1 MAGKM
6 VPLAAADGGKLTGY
20 LALPRSGAGPGLV
33 LLQEIFGI
41 NHHMRALAELYA
53 EEGYVVLAPDLFWR
67 LQPGIELGYSAD
79 DVQKARGYYQRFDI
93 DQAMKD
99 VADTVKALRAMPACH
114 GKVAALGFCL
124 GGKLAYLAAAR
135 ANIDAAVSYYGVG
148 IEANLDEAAAIGCPI
163 VLHLAGEDKFVPAPA
178 REAIRR
184 ALAAHDDAE
193 SYVYPGAGHAFNNR
207 ERETYDRSAA
217 SLAHSRSIALIRRA
231 IGPRYDL
238 DALWKKHCE
247 YEFATRSV
255 DDTMKTMVA
264 EPYVNHVPT
273 MTGGVGYQDLY
284 RFYKNHFIPRLPKD
298 TKIVPI
304 SRTVGADR
312 LVDEIM
318 LCFTHDCEIDFLLP
332 GVAPTGRYVEI
343 PTIAVVQFRGDKLC
357 NEHIYW
363 DQATALV
370 QIGLL
375 DAKGLPVAG
384 IEAAKKVLDEKL
396 PSNTMMARWAKSEPK
411 DR

>member
-6 VPLAAADGGKLTGY
+6 VPLTAADGGKFSGY
-20 LALPRSGAGPGLV
+20 LATPHGGTGPGLV
-33 LLQEIFGI
+33 LLQEICGVNFHI
-41 NHHMRALAELYA
+41 RAIADLYA
-53 EEGYVVLAPDLFWR
+53 EEGYVVLAPDVFWR
-67 LQPGIELGYSAD
+67 LEPNVELSYSPED
-79 DVQKARGYYQRFDI
+79 IQKGRGYFQRLDL

-99 VADTVKALRAMPACH
+99 ITDAVKALRAMPECG
-114 GKVAALGFCL
+114 GKVGALGFCL

-135 ANIDAAVSYYGVG
+135 SNVDAAVSYYGVR
-148 IEANLDEAAAIGCPI
+148 IETNLDEAANIKCPI
-163 VLHLAGEDKFVPAPA
+163 VLHFAAEDSYTPPPV
-178 REAIRR
+178 REAIRK
-184 ALAAHDDAE
+184 ALAGHDDAE
-193 SYVYPGAGHAFNNR
+193 IYVYPGADHAFNNNVR
-207 ERETYDRSAA
+207 ASYHPSAA
-217 SLAHSRSIALIRRA
+217 SLAHSRSIAVLRRA
-231 IGPRYDL
+231 LGPRYDL
-238 DALWKKHCE
+238 DALWEKHCE
-247 YEFATRSV
+247 YEFITRNV

-273 MTGGVGYQDLY
+273 MTGGVGYRELY

-312 LVDEIM
+312 VVDEIM
-318 LCFTHDCEIDFLLP
+318 FCFTHDCEIDFLLP
-332 GVAPTGRYVEI
+332 GVAPTGKYVEI

-375 DAKGLPVAG
+375 DPKGLPVAG
-384 IEAAKKVLDEKL
+384 IEASRKVLDQKL
-396 PSNTMMARWAKSEPK
+396 PSNTIMPTWPKSAPK
-411 DR
+411 E